1 MTFKITGLKEF
12 QKKLEDL
19 ERKAE
24 VLNGEHK
31 VPFSELFN
39 SYFMQRYTNFSTME
53 ELIEAGGF
61 KIESAEDF
69 NAIPDQEWDIYI
81 AQTTKFPNWQEMM
94 EKAGTEWAK
103 RQLGL

>member
-12 QKKLEDL
+12 QQKLEDL

-24 VLNGEHK
+24 VLHGEHE

-39 SYFMQRYTNFSTME
+39 SYFMQKYTNFSTLE

-61 KIESAEDF
+61 KVDSEEDF
-69 NAIPDQEWDIYI
+69 KAIPDQEWGVHI
-81 AQTTKFPNWQEMM
+81 AKTTKFANWQEMM
-94 EKAGTEWAK
+94 EKAGAEWAK
-103 RQLGL
+103 KQLGL

>member
-12 QKKLEDL
+12 QKKLEKL

-24 VLNGEHK
+24 TLHGEHEI
-31 VPFSELFN
+31 PFSELFN

-61 KIESAEDF
+61 KVESAEDF
-69 NAIPDQEWDIYI
+69 KTLPDQEWDAHI
-81 AQTTKFPNWQEMM
+81 AKATRFANCQEMM
-94 EKAGTEWAK
+94 EKAGAEWAK
-103 RQLGL
+103 KQLGF